1 MERNGF
7 KFAEKKSGRNQLNFA
22 LRKVITIISL
32 FELVE
37 N

>member
-1 MERNGF
+1 MALSLQR
-7 KFAEKKSGRNQLNFA
+7 KKSGRNQLNFA
-22 LRKVITIISL
+22 LRKVITITSL